1 MARLNGF
8 SPIVATSS
16 LKHAE
21 FLKNLGATHI
31 IDRSL
36 SSDAILAKL
45 RECVGGVPVTYAYD
59 AVSEKDTQPM
69 AYDALAEG
77 GALVVAVSRFTFWKE
92 RVKPGDEKRVAGPF
106 ATLTLPENAAVGKEL
121 YKHLGEW
128 LRTGVVVSVL
138 LS

>member
-1 MARLNGF
+1 MGLRSGEYLVHHEVLYLTVN
-8 SPIVATSS
+8 
-16 LKHAE
+16 
-21 FLKNLGATHI
+21 I

-36 SSDAILAKL
+36 SSEATLAKL

-92 RVKPGDEKRVAGPF
+92 RVKCQRQTK
-106 ATLTLPENAAVGKEL
+106 
-121 YKHLGEW
+121 
-128 LRTGVVVSVL
+128 TGVWIRYS
-138 LS
+138 